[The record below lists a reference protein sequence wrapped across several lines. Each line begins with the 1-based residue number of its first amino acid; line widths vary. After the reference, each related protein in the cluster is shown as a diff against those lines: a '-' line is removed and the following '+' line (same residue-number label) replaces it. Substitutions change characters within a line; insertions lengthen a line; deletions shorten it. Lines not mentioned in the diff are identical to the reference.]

1 MAFVAEAACGADM
14 IRTAAH
20 RDLGAMTR
28 LHAEC
33 FVEAWGVESLGRL
46 LIAPGAFAL
55 MAEVAGRAAGF
66 VLVRTAA
73 GEAEILT
80 IAVSPAHRRAGLGRA
95 LVEGAALRAAGD
107 GATALFLEVSV
118 ANDTAQ
124 ALYKASDFREAG
136 LRKGYYAAVGGN
148 PPLDALI
155 LRRDLPPAPPESG
168 PLGNAA
174 RLD

>member
-1 MAFVAEAACGADM
+1 M

-20 RDLGAMTR
+20 PDLGAMTR

-33 FVEAWGVESLGRL
+33 FVEAWSAESLGRL
-46 LIAPGAFAL
+46 LTAPGAFAL
-55 MAEVAGRAAGF
+55 LAEVKGRAAGF

-80 IAVSPAHRRAGLGRA
+80 IAVSPTHRRTGLGRA
-95 LVEGAALRAAGD
+95 LVEKAALRAAAD

-118 ANDTAQ
+118 ANDAAR
-124 ALYKASDFREAG
+124 ALYTASGFGEAG
-136 LRKGYYAAVGGN
+136 LRKGYYAAVGGT
-148 PPLDALI
+148 PALDALI
-155 LRRDLPPAPPESG
+155 LRRDLPESG